1 MVSKSFVSLD
11 RPLIRSD
18 AAKHPETRLVRV
30 GEIFVAETLAEVYVT
45 LTSVVSRFRKHWTG
59 ILIPAVMM
67 TITLAFTTTVTAQVS
82 LNEISTD
89 LFTNTNSQHATE
101 VEPASYSFGNTIVSV
116 FQQGRFNLNG
126 GASDIGWATS
136 RDGGMTWQ
144 HGSLP
149 GITTIEGSGTFDRA
163 SDPAVIYDAKHGVWL
178 IATLPVLLSGAP
190 RTAMLISRSRDGLN
204 WNNPVNVTP
213 NVENSDKTWVSC
225 DNNQNSPFFGHC
237 YAEWDDNLAG
247 DVIFLNTS
255 ADGGQTWRPAK
266 QPQNGPTG
274 LGGLPLAQPNGTV
287 IVPSADA
294 FVSSLI
300 AYRSL
305 DGGGSWTS
313 TTTIATLT
321 THTIAGGLR
330 DLNLPNAAM
339 DASGRTYVFWHDC
352 RFRAGCTSNDIVF
365 SWSDNGTTWSAPI
378 RVPIDDTTSTV
389 DHFIPGVAIQR
400 GTSRQSAH
408 IGVSYYFYPDTN
420 CTGQTCLLM
429 EGYISSPDGGR
440 TWTAP
445 TTVAGPMNLFWLPNT
460 SLGQMVG
467 DYQAVSFVGSLGFPI
482 FDLANA
488 NNGTAFD
495 EATYAPVTGFLSD
508 VALYSSEFDQPVLN
522 AHSDHP
528 PRTSPVKD
536 ND

>member
-1 MVSKSFVSLD
+1 MTFT
-11 RPLIRSD
+11 P
-18 AAKHPETRLVRV
+18 
-30 GEIFVAETLAEVYVT
+30 
-45 LTSVVSRFRKHWTG
+45 VVSRIGRHRNWVAALSALA
-59 ILIPAVMM
+59 IA
-67 TITLAFTTTVTAQVS
+67 ITLAFTTTANAQVA

-89 LFTNTNSQHATE
+89 PFTNTDSQHATE
-101 VEPASYSFGNTIVSV
+101 VEPSSYSFGNTIVSV

-136 RDGGMTWQ
+136 RDGGATWQ

-163 SDPAVIYDAKHGVWL
+163 SDPAVTYDAKHGVWL
-178 IATLPVLLSGAP
+178 VATLPVLVSGGP
-190 RTAMLISRSRDGLN
+190 HTAMLISRSRDGLN

-213 NVENSDKTWVSC
+213 NVENSDKTWVNC
-225 DNNQNSPFFGHC
+225 DNNRTSPFFGHC

-247 DVIFLNTS
+247 DVIYLATS
-255 ADGGQTWRPAK
+255 MDGGQTWSPKK
-266 QPQNGPTG
+266 QPSGGPTG
-274 LGGLPLAQPNGTV
+274 LGGLPMAQPSGTV

-294 FVSSLI
+294 FVSSI
-300 AYRSL
+300 FAYQST
-305 DGGGSWTS
+305 DGGKTWSGTTS
-313 TTTIATLT
+313 IASFV

-339 DASGRTYVFWHDC
+339 DARGRIYVFWHDC
-352 RFRAGCTSNDIVF
+352 RFRAGCPSNDIVF
-365 SWSDNGTTWSAPI
+365 SWSDNGTTWSSPI

-400 GTSRQSAH
+400 GTGGQSAH
-408 IGVSYYFYPDTN
+408 IGVSYYFYPNAN

-467 DYQAVSFVGSLGFPI
+467 DYQAVSFVGNLGFPV
-482 FDLANA
+482 FANA
-488 NNGTAFD
+488 NANIGTLFD
-495 EATYAPVTGFLSD
+495 EATYAPVTGLLSD
-508 VALYSSEFDQPVLN
+508 VAFRSSEFDRPVPN

-528 PRTSPVKD
+528 PRTVPVKD
-536 ND
+536 NEE